1 MVELFNYFSMN
12 KVKIFKNISINV
24 TKINAHTFIVFKRQI
39 KDIFPGSCR
48 VFNFLNIETLWGTS
62 A

>member
-12 KVKIFKNISINV
+12 KIKIFKNISMNV

-39 KDIFPGSCR
+39 KDIFPCSYR
-48 VFNFLNIETLWGTS
+48 VFKFFNIETFGGTS